1 MRKIWLKITY
11 FILLPLFLISLAVP
25 MSAQI
30 NKTESTTMETGNA
43 SPESASAAE
52 APAITTVENLPAEDP
67 PVFLH
72 EKQENEPGGVQKIR
86 VYDKGFAY
94 CVNYPVIGN
103 LAIDSR
109 IEAEARDIAAGFNE
123 TGKSHTAKEPLKMVA
138 DYKTF
143 LSTDAN
149 ESVTGTYSLLS
160 VVFKTYSVFSA
171 EGAREN
177 TVRTLLFDLNTARQL
192 TLDDVFGR
200 DYLDVV
206 ARKTAAYFSGDPEYA
221 GSATEHFI
229 ANTAPAIEN
238 YSKFALLPG
247 EAVFYFDRSA
257 ILPDSFGCPSF
268 SIPLTGLYNYMKI
281 KATAREPFRMFA
293 PGEKMIALTF
303 DDGPKSPNTD
313 RILDILQNA
322 GGRATFFVVGR
333 MTSGYRE
340 TVKRAYLNGCDIGNH
355 SFSHQKMALDMSMDD
370 IQYQISAC
378 SDAITD
384 IIGVPPDFFRI
395 PYGFYNMNA
404 DALAN
409 MPLIGWNVDTVD
421 WSYSDTNKKNRTKEQ
436 RDRDMQNIM
445 NRTLDT
451 VQDGDI
457 VLMHDYYAFTADMCE
472 TLIPELVARGFR
484 LVTIN
489 ELFAARGITPENGK
503 RYFKLRP

>member
-1 MRKIWLKITY
+1 MRKILLKIIY
-11 FILLPLFLISLAVP
+11 FILLPAFLISLAVP
-25 MSAQI
+25 MSART
-30 NKTESTTMETGNA
+30 NKAEETTWETGTA
-43 SPESASAAE
+43 SPESPSAAE
-52 APAITTVENLPAEDP
+52 TAASTAAGNLPAEDA

-72 EKQENEPGGVQKIR
+72 EKQENEPGGVKTIR
-86 VYDKGFAY
+86 AY
-94 CVNYPVIGN
+94 AEGYAYGIYYPVIGN
-103 LAIDSR
+103 LDIDSR
-109 IEAEARDIAAGFNE
+109 IEAEATDIAAGFTE
-123 TGKSHTAKEPLKMVA
+123 TGKSGTAQDPLMMEA
-138 DYKTF
+138 DYKIF
-143 LSTDAN
+143 ISTDAD
-149 ESVTGTYSLLS
+149 SSGTGTYSLLS
-160 VVFKTYSVFSA
+160 VVFKTYSGFSA
-171 EGAREN
+171 EGVREN

-200 DYLDVV
+200 NYLDVI
-206 ARKTAAYFSGDPEYA
+206 ARKTTAYFSGAPEYA
-221 GSATEHFI
+221 GSATEHFV
-229 ANTAPAIEN
+229 ANTAPIKDN

-257 ILPDSFGCPSF
+257 ILPDSFGCPSV
-268 SIPLTGLYNYMKI
+268 SIPLTGLYNYIKI

-293 PGEKMIALTF
+293 SGEKMVALTF

-313 RILDILQNA
+313 RILDTLQKA
-322 GGRATFFVVGR
+322 GGRATFFVVG
-333 MTSGYRE
+333 MTTNAYRD

-355 SFSHQKMALDMSMDD
+355 SFSHQKMVLDMSMDD

-378 SDAITD
+378 TDAITG

-395 PYGFYNMNA
+395 PYGFYNINA

-421 WSYSDTNKKNRTKEQ
+421 WAYSDTNKKNRTKEQ
-436 RDRDMQNIM
+436 RDQDMQNII

-457 VLMHDYYAFTADMCE
+457 VIMHDYYEFTSDMCE

-489 ELFAARGITPENGK
+489 ELFAARGVTPENGK